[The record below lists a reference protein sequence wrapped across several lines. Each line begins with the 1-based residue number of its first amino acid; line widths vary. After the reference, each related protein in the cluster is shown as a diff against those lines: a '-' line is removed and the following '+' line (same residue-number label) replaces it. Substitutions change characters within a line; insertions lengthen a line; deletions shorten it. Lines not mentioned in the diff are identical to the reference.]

1 MKAMSEFNRI
11 AIVGRPGHRGVAE
24 TCTRLMRFLSDQKV
38 RVVMD
43 STTAELA
50 DSAGPE
56 IVDREALS
64 ANCDLVIVVGGDGSM
79 LKIAKFVVPDDV
91 PVIGINRGKLGFLTD
106 VLPDELEEQLSAVLA
121 GDYTVEKRFLL
132 DVAVIKNG
140 QRHALASALNDVVLH
155 PGQAAQMIEFELFV
169 GDRFVYS
176 QESDGLIAAT
186 PTGSTAYALSAGGP
200 IMHPD
205 LNAIVLVPMH
215 PHSLSSRPVV
225 VDGQSEIKL
234 VVARRASHCPLISCD
249 GEVCHTAQAGEGII
263 ITKKRSP
270 LLLIHPLNH
279 TFYQACRSKLGWGSR
294 LANSDD

>member
-1 MKAMSEFNRI
+1 MNEFNRI
-11 AIVGRPGHRGVAE
+11 AIVGRPGHKGVAE
-24 TCTRLMRFLSDQKV
+24 TCERLFRFLSGSGVTVITDA
-38 RVVMD
+38 
-43 STTAELA
+43 TTAGLA
-50 DSAGPE
+50 VAPDCE
-56 IVDREALS
+56 IVEKETLS
-64 ANCDLVIVVGGDGSM
+64 ADCDLVIVVGGDGSM
-79 LKIAKFVVPDDV
+79 LKMAKFVVPDDV

-132 DVAVIKNG
+132 DVACLKNG
-140 QRHALASALNDVVLH
+140 QRHALGSALNDVVLH

-169 GDRFVYS
+169 DDRFVYS

-200 IMHPD
+200 IMQPD

-225 VDGQSEIKL
+225 IDGDSEIKL
-234 VVARRASHCPLISCD
+234 VVANRTSHFPLVSCD
-249 GEVCHTAQAGEGII
+249 GEVCHTAQADKEIL
-263 ITKKRSP
+263 ITKKQSP
-270 LLLIHPLNH
+270 LRLIHPLNH

-294 LANSDD
+294 LANLDD

>member
-1 MKAMSEFNRI
+1 MSEFNKI
-11 AIVGRPGHRGVAE
+11 AIVGRPGHKGVAD
-24 TCTRLMRFLSDQKV
+24 TCKRLLSFLSSCGV
-38 RVVMD
+38 TVVMD
-43 STTAELA
+43 ATTAELA
-50 DSAGPE
+50 VARDCE
-56 IVDREALS
+56 IAEKETLS
-64 ANCDLVIVVGGDGSM
+64 LDCDLLIVVGGDGSM
-79 LKIAKFVVPDDV
+79 LKMAKFIVPDDV

-132 DVAVIKNG
+132 DVAYLRNG
-140 QRHALASALNDVVLH
+140 QRHWLGSALNDVVLH

-169 GDRFVYS
+169 DDRFVYS

-205 LNAIVLVPMH
+205 LNAIVLVPMY

-225 VDGQSEIKL
+225 VDGESEIRL
-234 VVARRASHCPLISCD
+234 VVAKRTSHCPLVSCD
-249 GEVCHTAQAGEGII
+249 GEVCHTARANEEIV
-263 ITKKRSP
+263 ITKKQSP
-270 LLLIHPLNH
+270 LRLIHPLNH
-279 TFYQACRSKLGWGSR
+279 NFYQACRSKLGWGSR

>member
-1 MKAMSEFNRI
+1 MSKFNRI
-11 AIVGRPGHRGVAE
+11 AIVGRPGHKGVTE
-24 TCTRLMRFLSDQKV
+24 TCVRLFRFLSSSGV
-38 RVVMD
+38 TVIMD
-43 STTAELA
+43 ATTAGLA
-50 DSAGPE
+50 AAPDCE
-56 IVDREALS
+56 IVEKETLS
-64 ANCDLVIVVGGDGSM
+64 ADCDLVIVVGGDGSM
-79 LKIAKFVVPDDV
+79 LKMAKFVVTDDV

-132 DVAVIKNG
+132 NVACRKNG
-140 QRHALASALNDVVLH
+140 QQHALGSALNDVVLH

-169 GDRFVYS
+169 DDCFVYS

-205 LNAIVLVPMH
+205 LNAIVLVPMC

-225 VDGQSEIKL
+225 IDGDSEIKL
-234 VVARRASHCPLISCD
+234 VVANRTSHSPLVSCD
-249 GEVCHTAQAGEGII
+249 GEVCHTAQADEEIF
-263 ITKKRSP
+263 ITKKQSP
-270 LLLIHPLNH
+270 LRLIHPLNH